1 MGKYKNLDLL
11 NFINLISYKFL
22 TEYHENVIQELK
34 KENIINDIEYNKI
47 KRELNIKMNQDIYYE
62 FKNVLKYNKLN

>member
-11 NFINLISYKFL
+11 NFINLISYKLL

-34 KENIINDIEYNKI
+34 KENVINDIEYNKI

-62 FKNVLKYNKLN
+62 FKNVLKYNKMN

>member
-11 NFINLISYKFL
+11 NFINLISYKLL

-34 KENIINDIEYNKI
+34 KENVINDIEYNKI
-47 KRELNIKMNQDIYYE
+47 KKELNIKMNQDIYYE
-62 FKNVLKYNKLN
+62 FKNVLKYNKIN

>member
-11 NFINLISYKFL
+11 NFINLISYKSL

-34 KENIINDIEYNKI
+34 KENVINDIEYNKI
-47 KRELNIKMNQDIYYE
+47 KRELNIKMNQYIYYE
-62 FKNVLKYNKLN
+62 FKNVLKYNKMT